1 MSNFGEF
8 HFFAKISGKK
18 CPNFVQKSSKK
29 QQFTKNARHF
39 PAEKQRKK
47 HFFTLFFPPKKKV
60 RAQISE
66 ISEICTFS
74 QKF

>member
-1 MSNFGEF
+1 LQIFGEF

-18 CPNFVQKSSKK
+18 CPKVVQKSSKK
-29 QQFTKNARHF
+29 QQFTKSAHTF
-39 PAEKQRKK
+39 PAGKQRKK
-47 HFFTLFFPPKKKV
+47 HFFAIFFPRGKKV

-66 ISEICTFS
+66 IPEICHFL